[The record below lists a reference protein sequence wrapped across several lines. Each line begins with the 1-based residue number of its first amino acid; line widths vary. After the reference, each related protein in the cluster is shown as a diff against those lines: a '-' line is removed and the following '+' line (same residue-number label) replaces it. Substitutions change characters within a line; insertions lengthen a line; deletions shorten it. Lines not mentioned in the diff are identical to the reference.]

1 MRVDTAIQPLIMAG
15 RRARSEGAVVFFAQK
30 KEAACGKE
38 EKTGHLGSED
48 AYPSFKGRMR
58 EEDP

>member
-1 MRVDTAIQPLIMAG
+1 VKVPWA
-15 RRARSEGAVVFFAQK
+15 FFLHKK

-48 AYPSFKGRMR
+48 AYPSFKGRMM

>member
-1 MRVDTAIQPLIMAG
+1 LYK
-15 RRARSEGAVVFFAQK
+15 K

-48 AYPSFKGRMR
+48 ANPSFKGWMM
-58 EEDP
+58 EENP